1 MDRNERSRKILEA
14 SSLAF
19 PWTKVG
25 FVPPGLE
32 VMRAVQSLRTP
43 FQLPNLALNITK
55 VPAGITA
62 GLNGKALFG
71 GLDWVSKLTAPMLRF
86 TQAMA
91 RAGRELRLL
100 DEAGWLP
107 HYTTP
112 FDDLE
117 GLETAEDVAGFLE
130 AHYRTHWSDVRA
142 SLEAHLLLYAVDDQA
157 KASFRIA
164 LDLHED
170 GYHGAAVLHVFPAIE
185 RLARQELHNG
195 QLSGFASQPQLRELA
210 GKLYA
215 DQIEPGGF
223 RGMALY
229 QCLDDHL
236 YSQLKTAEALEA
248 ARLDPVP
255 NRHAAIHGLIDYDTH
270 QSSVN
275 ALIMADYVL
284 QVFGALK
291 ADSGSCDA
299 AA

>member
-1 MDRNERSRKILEA
+1 MDRDERAREILEA
-14 SSLAF
+14 SSKAYPWIRVAF
-19 PWTKVG
+19 M
-25 FVPPGLE
+25 PPGLE
-32 VMRAVQSLRTP
+32 VMNAVQRLGAS
-43 FQLPNLALNITK
+43 FQVPRLPLNIPK
-55 VPAGITA
+55 FPVISL
-62 GLNGKALFG
+62 GLSGNPLLG
-71 GLDWVSKLTAPMLRF
+71 GLDWVSKFTAPMLRF
-86 TQAMA
+86 TEAMT

-117 GLETAEDVAGFLE
+117 GFETAEEVARFLE
-130 AHYRTHWSDVRA
+130 AHYRECWSDVRA
-142 SLEAHLLLYAVDDQA
+142 SLEAHLDLYAVDDVA
-157 KASFRIA
+157 KGAFRKA
-164 LDLHED
+164 FDLHQD
-170 GYHGAAVLHVFPAIE
+170 GYYGAAVLYVFPAIE
-185 RLARQELHNG
+185 RLARQELHQG
-195 QLSGFASQPQLRELA
+195 RLSGFASQPQLRELA
-210 GKLYA
+210 GQLYA

-236 YSQLKTAEALEA
+236 YSQLKTTEALET

-284 QVFGALK
+284 QVFTAVK
-291 ADSGSCDA
+291 ADVGCSDA